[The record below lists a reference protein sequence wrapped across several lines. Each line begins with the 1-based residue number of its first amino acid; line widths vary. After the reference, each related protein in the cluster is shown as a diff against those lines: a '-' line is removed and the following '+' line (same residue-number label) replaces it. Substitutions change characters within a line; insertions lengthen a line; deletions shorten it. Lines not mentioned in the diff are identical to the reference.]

1 MAAPAVLP
9 VVALLALLVKRD
21 GGPAFYCQDRIG
33 RGGRHF
39 RIWKLR
45 TMVPDA
51 EAALQAHLEANPES
65 RAEWDATQKLKR
77 DPRITAFGQALR
89 KTSLDELPQL
99 WNVLTGEMSLVG
111 PRPMLPEQRDLYPG
125 KAYFAMRP
133 GITGLWQVSDRN
145 ASTFAAR
152 AEYDDRY
159 FNAISL
165 KTDVKIL
172 FSTIGVVLRG
182 TGY

>member
-1 MAAPAVLP
+1 MPP
-9 VVALLALLVKRD
+9 RTRR
-21 GGPAFYCQDRIG
+21 AFRSRVHARRRYR
-33 RGGRHF
+33 GRH
-39 RIWKLR
+39 
-45 TMVPDA
+45 
-51 EAALQAHLEANPES
+51 
-65 RAEWDATQKLKR
+65 
-77 DPRITAFGQALR
+77 ITAFGQALR

-99 WNVLTGEMSLVG
+99 WNVLIGEMSLVG

-125 KAYFAMRP
+125 KSYFAMRP